1 MQASIADPERPSCEP
16 DPRVA
21 RAKSGD
27 NKAIHALL
35 VELIP
40 RVRNLVR
47 YLVRNDT
54 ETDDISQEALIVVLR
69 DLGAYRGEGTFNS
82 WVDRVVARVT
92 IRRLRSDRSRTVVEL
107 RRQPPEIGRAS
118 SSEEFLLRRTAVRL
132 LDRLPSEQ
140 RHALVLHHVLE
151 MTVSEIAKELDAPVE
166 TVRSRLRLAK
176 SRLREFGLAFDR
188 EDGMAE

>member
-1 MQASIADPERPSCEP
+1 MRPSIADPDRPCCEA
-16 DPRVA
+16 DPRVLRA
-21 RAKSGD
+21 RSGD
-27 NKAIHALL
+27 DKAIHSLL

-47 YLVRNDT
+47 YLARNDA
-54 ETDDISQEALIVVLR
+54 ETDDISQDALIVVLR
-69 DLGAYRGEGTFNS
+69 DLSAYRGEGTFNS

-92 IRRLRSDRSRTVVEL
+92 IRRLRSERSRTVVEL
-107 RRQPPEIGRAS
+107 RPRAPEAGTAC
-118 SSEEFLLRRTAVRL
+118 SSEEFLLRRAVVRL

-151 MTVSEIAKELDAPVE
+151 MTVSEIAKELDTPVE

-176 SRLREFGLAFDR
+176 SRLREFGLAVDR

>member
-1 MQASIADPERPSCEP
+1 VQSSAADPERPCFEP
-16 DPRVA
+16 DPRVS
-21 RAKSGD
+21 RAKRGD
-27 NKAIHALL
+27 AEAIHSLL

-54 ETDDISQEALIVVLR
+54 ETDDFTQDALIDVLR
-69 DLGAYRGEGTFNS
+69 DLGAYRGEGPFQS

-92 IRRLRSDRSRTVVEL
+92 LRRLRSERSRAVVEL
-107 RRQPPEIGRAS
+107 RPQPADVERACCADT
-118 SSEEFLLRRTAVRL
+118 FLLRRAMVRL

-151 MTVSEIAKELDAPVE
+151 MTVTEIATELDTPAE

-176 SRLREFGLAFDR
+176 SRLRTFGFAVER
-188 EDGMAE
+188 EDGRAE